1 MPHALTLKEEQ
12 FLTKII
18 DSIAEAGQAPTVRE
32 AQKLGGFASSRTA
45 AQYLE
50 RLENAGFIERGQGR
64 RALRVLADPR
74 DALPTRKKRVSK
86 RRTTEL
92 TKMTSVRSNRALLV
106 DATDLDGWSTRRDA
120 QSMIPQVVR
129 KLVFATTDR
138 SGTVT
143 FAAGEGVQYPGYDG
157 FTDFENRTSFVPAGP
172 AVWEMGTGV
181 EPEKKAQSD
190 YKSRTDDPSGIDPAL
205 TTFVFVT
212 TRRWPGKTAWVQRR
226 REEKKWRDI
235 RAYDADD
242 LEAWL
247 ELAPAVHAWLSKTL
261 GKAADGAIDLE
272 TFTAD
277 WLEATK
283 PALPGAFVLAGREE
297 PAKATKAWLDSD
309 GRSKSILAE
318 TRDEAVAF
326 FGCVVQQL
334 PEDERHRFELRAV
347 VVLNESAWQQLTIS
361 RDPLILV
368 PLFTPPSIVSAERNG
383 HRVVLPLSAANRAAQ
398 DPIELGPIDREV
410 TEKILESLN
419 LPRNK
424 ARDLAHLARRS
435 MMAFRRV
442 QGRTPELAQP
452 AWSSPAH
459 AHTIAMVMLAGA
471 WDETSDADRAAVS
484 RIVDMPYAQLER
496 ELVRWS
502 REMDAPVRHIG
513 STWMLVS
520 KEDSWPLVYSSITRD
535 DLRRFHDV
543 AVEVLSTVDPRLELK
558 QEEQWMATVLGH
570 ARPISHTFIESL
582 ANTVALLGTRGEV
595 TRATAGDSAQAIATA
610 IVWRVLEKANEDHR
624 VWASLTDALPLFA
637 EAAPDRFLEA
647 VDKGL
652 SGSSPVLRNMFT
664 DAPGTSSMWSTSPH
678 TYLLWALE
686 RVAWAP
692 EYLSRAASALAKL
705 VALDEPR
712 GTAGNRPDESLRRL
726 FLCWLPQTHATL
738 EQRLAALERLRKR
751 NSEIAWRLLV
761 ALVPTHDDFSTH
773 HYPAA
778 WRDWGVEPP
787 RLTRA
792 DVVRAYRQVIT
803 WMIDDAGE
811 DASRWRDVISR
822 LEKIPREDALRAIE
836 LIEKIPADHFSAVAR
851 EDIRGALRESISWH
865 RAHPDVK
872 WELSDADIERMAS
885 IYRTLEPDDLAGQHG
900 WLFERAPKLLQGT
913 QSYSDEYHALLSA
926 DRAKAVAE
934 IFDANGLDGVVAF
947 AATVEMP
954 NDVGGALSTSKKVDE
969 DAITVMERYL
979 ASSDPG
985 VERFAR
991 GFAFETIRSRGVKW
1005 AAELIR
1011 GQAQGWAPAQRAIL
1025 LSFLPYDD
1033 EETWCLVDE
1042 QDDDTLHE
1050 YWRRMYP
1057 WGVPEARIDYLVK
1070 NLIKYGRP
1078 YTAADVLA
1086 GHVHSRS
1093 RKTPEP
1099 ELIADN
1105 LDAVLATEKTDD
1117 PIPQQFGYDLGA
1129 LVETLAKNPGSVSLP
1144 RIAAIEWQ
1152 LMPLL
1157 TNHDL
1162 EPRVLHDELA
1172 RDPAFFA
1179 EMVKIIFRSEDEEE
1193 DEAKTFSKADQRR
1206 ASAAYKLLESWS
1218 TLPGRRSDGTIDA
1231 AALSMWLAQARSLLA
1246 ETKRGRVGDRRIGN
1260 MLGASPMGD
1269 DGLWP
1274 HEAVREV
1281 IESVESS
1288 DLEEGIAL
1296 HVYNSRGVVSKSLR
1310 EGGAQERELVTRYRE
1325 YSHAMTDRWPRTAA
1339 MLRQIVAFY
1348 EGDAARSDAEVDLRD
1363 HLEL

>member
-18 DSIAEAGQAPTVRE
+18 DSIAETGQAPTVRE

-45 AQYLE
+45 AQYLD
-50 RLENAGFIERGQGR
+50 RLEDAGFIERGAGR
-64 RALRVLADPR
+64 RALRILADPR
-74 DALPTRKKRVSK
+74 DARPTRKKRVSK
-86 RRTTEL
+86 RRTTGPTTNPNTL
-92 TKMTSVRSNRALLV
+92 RRNRALLI

-120 QSMIPQVVR
+120 QSMLPQVVR

-157 FTDFENRTSFVPAGP
+157 LTDFENRTSFVPGGP
-172 AVWEMGTGV
+172 AVWELGTSGD
-181 EPEKKAQSD
+181 PEKKAQSD
-190 YKSRTDDPSGIDPAL
+190 YKSRTDDPSGIDPAQ

-212 TRRWPGKTAWVQRR
+212 TRRWPGKTAWAQRR
-226 REEKKWRDI
+226 REEQKWRDV
-235 RAYDADD
+235 RVYDADD

-261 GKAADGAIDLE
+261 GKVADGAVDLA

-283 PALPGAFVLAGREE
+283 PALPAAFVLAGREE
-297 PAKATKAWLDSD
+297 HAKATKAWLESD
-309 GRSKSILAE
+309 GTSKAILAE

-326 FGCVVQQL
+326 LGCVTRQL
-334 PEDERHRFELRAV
+334 PEDERQRYELRAV
-347 VVLNESAWQQLTIS
+347 VVPSESAWQQLSIS
-361 RDPLILV
+361 RDPLILI
-368 PLFTPPSIVSAERNG
+368 PLFSPSSIVSAERNG
-383 HRVVLPLSAANRAAQ
+383 HRVVLPLSSADRAAH
-398 DPIELGPIDREV
+398 DPIEIGSIDREV

-419 LPRNK
+419 IPRNK

-442 QGRTPELAQP
+442 QGRTPELTQP
-452 AWSSPAH
+452 AWSASSH

-484 RIVDMPYAQLER
+484 RIADMPYPQLER

-520 KEDSWPLVYSSITRD
+520 KEDSWPLVHSSITRD

-543 AVEVLSTVDPRLELK
+543 AVEVLSAIDPRLDLK
-558 QEEQWMATVLGH
+558 QEEQWMAGVLGH

-582 ANTVALLGTRGEV
+582 ANTVALLGTRGEA
-595 TRATAGDSAQAIATA
+595 TRTTAGDSAQAIATA
-610 IVWRVLEKANEDHR
+610 IVWRVLEKANENHR

-647 VDKGL
+647 VEKGL
-652 SGSSPVLRNMFT
+652 SGSAPLLRNMFT
-664 DAPGTSSMWSTSPH
+664 DSAGTSSMWSTSPH
-678 TYLLWALE
+678 VYLLWALE

-692 EYLSRAASALAKL
+692 EYLSRAASALARL

-712 GTAGNRPDESLRRL
+712 GTSGNRPDESLRRL

-738 EQRLAALERLRKR
+738 EQRLTALERLRKR
-751 NSEIAWRLLV
+751 YPEIAWRLLV
-761 ALVPTHDDFSTH
+761 ALVPTHDDSSSFH
-773 HYPAA
+773 DPAK

-792 DVVRAYRQVIT
+792 EVVRGYRQVIE
-803 WMIDDAGE
+803 WMIDDVGE
-811 DASRWRDVISR
+811 DAARWNDVISR

-836 LIEKIPADHFSAVAR
+836 LLEKIPADHFSAVAC
-851 EDIRGALRESISWH
+851 EKVRGALRESIAWH
-865 RAHPDVK
+865 RAHPDAK
-872 WELSDADIERMAS
+872 WELSDADIDRIAL
-885 IYRTLEPDDLAGQHG
+885 IYRSLEPDDLAGRHR
-900 WLFERAPKLLQGT
+900 WLFERAPDLLQGT
-913 QSYSDEYHALLSA
+913 QSYSDEYHTLLSA

-934 IFDANGLDGVVAF
+934 IFDADGLDGAIAF

-954 NDVGGALSTSKKVDE
+954 NAVGGALSISKRVE
-969 DAITVMERYL
+969 YEATALMQRYL
-979 ASSDPG
+979 AAPDPV
-985 VERFAR
+985 VEK
-991 GFAFETIRSRGVKW
+991 FAFGFTLATVQSRGVKW

-1025 LSFLPYDD
+1025 LAILPYED
-1033 EETWCLVDE
+1033 EETWLLVDE
-1042 QDDDTLHE
+1042 QDDDARRE
-1050 YWRRMYP
+1050 YWRRMWP
-1057 WGVPEARIDYLVK
+1057 WGVPEDRIDYLIR
-1070 NLIKYGRP
+1070 NLINCGRP
-1078 YTAADVLA
+1078 FTAADVLA
-1086 GHVHSRS
+1086 GHVHARS
-1093 RKTPEP
+1093 RKMPPP
-1099 ELIADN
+1099 ELIADS
-1105 LDAVLATEKTDD
+1105 LDAVLTTEKTDD

-1144 RIAAIEWQ
+1144 RIAAIEWR

-1162 EPRVLHDELA
+1162 EPRVLHDELS

-1179 EMVKIIFRSEDEEE
+1179 EMVKIIFRGEDEEE

-1206 ASAAYKLLESWS
+1206 ARAAYKLLESWS
-1218 TLPGRRSDGTIDA
+1218 TLPGRRPDGTIDL
-1231 AALSMWLAQARSLLA
+1231 AALSAWLAQARILLA
-1246 ETKRGRVGDRRIGN
+1246 ETKRGRVGDLRIGN
-1260 MLGASPMGD
+1260 MLGSSPMGD

-1296 HVYNSRGVVSKSLR
+1296 HVYNSRGVVSKDHR
-1310 EGGAQERELVTRYRE
+1310 EGGAQERELVTQYRE
-1325 YSHAMTDRWPRTAA
+1325 YSHAMNDRWPRTAA
-1339 MLRQIVAFY
+1339 MLRQIIAFY
-1348 EGDAARSDAEVDLRD
+1348 EGDAARSDTEVELRD
-1363 HLEL
+1363 HLE

>member
-1 MPHALTLKEEQ
+1 MSHALTLKEEQ

-18 DSIAEAGQAPTVRE
+18 DAIAETGKAPTVRE
-32 AQKLGGFASSRTA
+32 AQKLGAFASSRTA

-50 RLENAGFIERGQGR
+50 RLEKAGFIARGEGR
-64 RALRVLADPR
+64 EPLRVLIDPR
-74 DALPTRKKRVSK
+74 DSRSTRKKRVSK
-86 RRTTEL
+86 RPTSSDP
-92 TKMTSVRSNRALLV
+92 TKLTSVRPNHALLV

-120 QSMIPQVVR
+120 QSMLPQVVR

-143 FAAGEGVQYPGYDG
+143 FAAGEGVQYPGFDG
-157 FTDFENRTSFVPAGP
+157 FTDFETRTSFVPAGP
-172 AVWEMGTGV
+172 AVWELGTSGD
-181 EPEKKAQSD
+181 PEKKAQSD
-190 YKSRTDDPSGIDPAL
+190 YKSRTDDPSGIDPAR

-212 TRRWPGKTAWVQRR
+212 TRRWPGKTAWAQRR
-226 REEKKWRDI
+226 REEKKWRDV

-247 ELAPAVHAWLSKTL
+247 ELAPAVHSWLSKTL
-261 GKAADGAIDLE
+261 GKAADGAVDLT

-283 PALPGAFVLAGREE
+283 PALPTAFILAGREE
-297 PAKATKAWLDSD
+297 AAKATKAWLDTD
-309 GRSKSILAE
+309 GTSKSIRAE
-318 TRDEAVAF
+318 TREEAAAF
-326 FGCVVQQL
+326 LGCVVLQQ
-334 PEDERHRFELRAV
+334 PEEERRRYELRAV
-347 VVLNESAWQQLTIS
+347 VVPNESAWQQLMIS
-361 RDPLILV
+361 RDPLILI
-368 PLFTPPSIVSAERNG
+368 PLFAPSSIVSAERNG
-383 HRVVLPLSAANRAAQ
+383 HRVVLPLSTADRAH
-398 DPIELGPIDREV
+398 DPIEIGPIDREAA
-410 TEKILESLN
+410 EKTLESLN
-419 LPRNK
+419 LPTNK

-442 QGRTPELAQP
+442 QARTPELSNP

-471 WDETSDADRAAVS
+471 WDETSEGDRAAVS
-484 RIVDMPYAQLER
+484 RIADMPYAQLER

-502 REMDAPVRHIG
+502 RETDAPVRHIG
-513 STWMLVS
+513 SMWMLVS

-543 AVEVLSTVDPRLELK
+543 AVEILSAVDPRLELK
-558 QEEQWMATVLGH
+558 QEEQWMASVLGQ
-570 ARPISHTFIESL
+570 ARPNSHTFIENL
-582 ANTVALLGTRGEV
+582 ANTVALLGTRGEA
-595 TRATAGDSAQAIATA
+595 TRATAGDSAQSIATA
-610 IVWRVLEKANEDHR
+610 IVRRVLERANEDHR
-624 VWASLTDALPLFA
+624 VWASLGDALPLLA

-652 SGSSPVLRNMFT
+652 SGSPPVLRHMFT

-692 EYLSRAASALAKL
+692 GYLSRAASALARL
-705 VALDEPR
+705 IALDEPR

-738 EQRLAALERLRKR
+738 AQRMTALERLRKR
-751 NSEIAWRLLV
+751 YPDVGFRLLV
-761 ALVPTHDDFSTH
+761 ALMPSDDISTYH
-773 HYPAA
+773 SPAA
-778 WRDWGVEPP
+778 WRDWGVEPS

-792 DVVRAYRQVIT
+792 DVVRGYRQVIT

-811 DASRWRDVISR
+811 DASRWKDVISG

-836 LIEKIPADHFSAVAR
+836 LLEKIPADRFSAAAR
-851 EDIRGALRESISWH
+851 EEVRGALRESISWH
-865 RAHPDVK
+865 RAHPDAK
-872 WELSDADIERMAS
+872 WELSDADIDRMAS
-885 IYRTLEPDDLAGQHG
+885 IYRTLEPDDLAGRHR
-900 WLFERAPKLLQGT
+900 WLFERAPELLQGT
-913 QSYSDEYHALLSA
+913 RSYSDEYHALLSA
-926 DRAKAVAE
+926 DRANAIAE
-934 IFDANGLDGVVAF
+934 ILDADGLDGVIAF
-947 AATVEMP
+947 ASTVEMP
-954 NDVGGALSTSKKVDE
+954 NEVGGALSASKRVDE
-969 DAITVMERYL
+969 DATTMMRRYL
-979 ASSDPG
+979 ASSDPAH
-985 VERFAR
+985 ERFAR

-1011 GQAQGWAPAQRAIL
+1011 GEAQEWVPAQRAIPL
-1025 LSFLPYDD
+1025 TILPYDD
-1033 EETWCLVDE
+1033 EETWRLVDA
-1042 QDDDTLHE
+1042 QDDDTRRE

-1057 WGVPEARIDYLVK
+1057 WGVPEARIDYLVR
-1070 NLIKYGRP
+1070 NLISYGRP
-1078 YTAADVLA
+1078 FTAADVLA

-1093 RKTPEP
+1093 RETPEP
-1099 ELIADN
+1099 ELIADS
-1105 LDAVLATEKTDD
+1105 LDAVLTTEKTDD
-1117 PIPQQFGYDLGA
+1117 PIPSQFGYDLGA
-1129 LVETLAKNPGSVSLP
+1129 LVEILAKEPGSVPLP

-1172 RDPAFFA
+1172 RDPSFFA
-1179 EMVKIIFRSEDEEE
+1179 QMVTIIFRGEDEE
-1193 DEAKTFSKADQRR
+1193 DEETKTFSKADQRR

-1218 TLPGRRSDGTIDA
+1218 TLPGRRLDGTIDT
-1231 AALSMWLAQARSLLA
+1231 AALSAWITHARSLLA
-1246 ETKRGRVGDRRIGN
+1246 ETKRGRVGDLRIGN

-1281 IESVESS
+1281 IESVESPE
-1288 DLEEGIAL
+1288 LERGIAL

-1310 EGGAQERELVTRYRE
+1310 EGGAQERELVTRYTE
-1325 YSHAMTDRWPRTAA
+1325 YSHAMTDKWPRSAA
-1339 MLRQIVAFY
+1339 MLRQIADFY
-1348 EGDAARSDAEVDLRD
+1348 EGDAARSDTEVDLRD